1 MREHTGEGQVA
12 LGICRAGSHQG
23 VGRKLLII
31 AVGDDGA
38 VVQPEHKALT
48 GNHFNGLVN
57 HAFLGFGQ
65 LQVFLFLAKR
75 HADRQIGVGSGDL
88 DLNDC
93 GLFIDGRKSDIVRRR
108 VKHIAFRSGNLLQ
121 VILAQRQHLGLDRAG
136 AAGGQLFHQL
146 IFLVEG
152 RAFFADNI
160 LCRVQLKDRTGQV
173 AVLIDGLH
181 DGIAVGILF
190 IRKANQLHAALLQND
205 VAAHRRVGDIHGDSR
220 RRIHGV
226 GAGHLNTGQ
235 KHHRCQYQVKK
246 AFHLEHSSYPPRLLD
261 PDSGGIAGIQIAF
274 RYARLDNL
282 VFAPGQNAGFRNALR
297 VGGDRGNDLADIRGV
312 IRFRAR

>member
-1 MREHTGEGQVA
+1 M
-12 LGICRAGSHQG
+12 
-23 VGRKLLII
+23 
-31 AVGDDGA
+31 
-38 VVQPEHKALT
+38 
-48 GNHFNGLVN
+48 N

-65 LQVFLFLAKR
+65 LQVFLFLAQC

-88 DLNDC
+88 HLNDR

-136 AAGGQLFHQL
+136 ATGGQLFYQFILL
-146 IFLVEG
+146 IEG
-152 RAFFADNI
+152 RAFLADNV
-160 LCRVQLKDRTGQV
+160 LSRVQLKDRTGQV

-220 RRIHGV
+220 RRIRGV
-226 GAGHLNTGQ
+226 GTGNLNAAEQ
-235 KHHRCQYQVKK
+235 HHHCQHQVKK
-246 AFHLEHSSYPPRLLD
+246 AFHLEHSSYPPQLLD
-261 PDSGGIAGIQIAF
+261 PDSDGIAGIQVAI
-274 RYARLDNL
+274 RHTCLDNL
-282 VFAPGQNAGFRNALR
+282 VFTPGQDASFRNALR

>member
-48 GNHFNGLVN
+48 RNHFNGLVN

-88 DLNDC
+88 DLNDR
-93 GLFIDGRKSDIVRRR
+93 GLFINGRKSDIVRRR

-160 LCRVQLKDRTGQV
+160 LCRVQLKDRTGQI
-173 AVLIDGLH
+173 AVLIHRLH

-190 IRKANQLHAALLQND
+190 IRKANQLHAALFQHN
-205 VAAHRRVGDIHGDSR
+205 VAAHRCVCDIHGDGR
-220 RRIHGV
+220 GRIRSV
-226 GAGHLNTGQ
+226 GTGNLNAADQ
-235 KHHRCQYQVKK
+235 HHHCQHQVKK
-246 AFHLEHSSYPPRLLD
+246 AFHLEHSSYPPQLLD
-261 PDSGGIAGIQIAF
+261 PDSGGIAGIQVAI
-274 RYARLDNL
+274 RHTCLDNL
-282 VFAPGQNAGFRNALR
+282 VFTPGQDAGFRNALR